1 MRLGARVVLKV
12 RGSDILSKR
21 GQMNERK
28 KFAEVKEGEK
38 CKGERAQKRNCLCFV
53 SHRMHTTRKGANLSR
68 CAKKDGVCYCGDERV
83 SL

>member
-38 CKGERAQKRNCLCFV
+38 CKGETEGAEEKLACCL
-53 SHRMHTTRKGANLSR
+53 LSLF
-68 CAKKDGVCYCGDERV
+68 C
-83 SL
+83 